1 MFINYYYSRNIAWRF
16 LSWQMSCAIGSTCLF
31 GFPGTYIVTNEVVN
45 ATAANDEEKQL
56 MLDHMMPKMLI
67 AGMVSV
73 SITSILIAG
82 YMVNLLVF

>member
-1 MFINYYYSRNIAWRF
+1 
-16 LSWQMSCAIGSTCLF
+16 
-31 GFPGTYIVTNEVVN
+31 
-45 ATAANDEEKQL
+45 

>member
-1 MFINYYYSRNIAWRF
+1 
-16 LSWQMSCAIGSTCLF
+16 MSCAIGSTCLF

-45 ATAANDEEKQL
+45 ATATNDEEKQL

-73 SITSILIAG
+73 SITSVLIAG